1 VFTRA
6 EILIL
11 GRAYRD
17 HRGGS
22 WAALGT
28 KAVGN
33 NRFFEFL
40 LDGKDCYS
48 SNLETASEFFVENWP
63 YDELVWPLPL
73 VSLIRSS
80 ARIPIAR
87 DLITTRPSTAKR
99 KRAQSAGAI
108 ATASPRDGERR
119 ADAAIEGS
127 AAAQ

>member
-11 GRAYRD
+11 GRAYLD

-22 WAALGT
+22 WAALGAT
-28 KAVGN
+28 AVGN
-33 NRFFEFL
+33 NRFFEL
-40 LDGKDCYS
+40 LLNGKDCYS
-48 SNLETASEFFVENWP
+48 SNLEAASEFFVENWP
-63 YDELVWPLPL
+63 YDAVVWPLPL

-80 ARIPIAR
+80 ARIPIER
-87 DLITTRPSTAKR
+87 SLITAQPPKAKR

-108 ATASPRDGERR
+108 ATASSRDGERR
-119 ADAAIEGS
+119 ADAAIEES